1 MAKKANVTRRNS
13 PTRPR
18 LKPLAASI
26 RVLVAGGAVWSA
38 WPAQAELPVA
48 ANVWASM
55 GNATRQVVGNTM
67 TINQQTDRA
76 VLNWN
81 SFNISE
87 DSAVRFNQPAS
98 TSIALNRIYQND
110 PSRILGEL
118 TANGHIYLVNQN
130 GFVFGRNSKVDAN
143 TLVATTLNIT
153 DEVLERGITKVI
165 DQNGSAALTGSGQV
179 YRLNEKGQPEKIKV
193 EIESG
198 AQIKTNS
205 PNGRILIFAPSIEN
219 SGSVRADD
227 GQVIMAAAT
236 DKVYLQEDKSD
247 SSTGHLLVEVNTGG
261 DVRNIGQ
268 IVAKRGNITLM
279 GFAVN
284 QEGLVSASTSVKVN
298 GTVRLLARE
307 KGGQPVRLDTA
318 GYVLE
323 ANRTGRPNALNDGLD
338 TVAKVTLGPNSL
350 TEVTLDP
357 QDGMAK
363 DSAKQPQSR
372 VEIMGRQVRLRE
384 NARIVAPHG
393 EVDIAATAAPQNR
406 QMNAPSYADTFS
418 ENNPVDDAQ
427 VIMESGSS
435 IDVSGVKHVPLPME
449 SNLVDVELRSDQL
462 RDAPLLKDSIL
473 FGKTVRV
480 DARKGTPIADISG
493 ALALIE
499 RGIDERSTEGGE
511 VNIYSAGD
519 VVVAPG
525 ARIDVSGGSV
535 QYQDGYLS
543 TTHLVQNE
551 RLVEISDANPN
562 IRPTR
567 IFGTVEKVYTRWGVK
582 KVWDIPGPFL
592 PGRFEPGYVD
602 GRAAGALNIG
612 ANRVFFAGELL
623 ARTEEGRY
631 QRRIDERPDG
641 GRLFIDLARF
651 VNSPQKILFQNQN
664 LPGVLASIANLIE
677 GASGVSDA
685 GSEEQPAVI
694 STDMLEGGRVRHVS
708 VETNNAIDIPETA
721 AVNLPDGGSL
731 ALKGGQVD
739 VSGKIDIAGGT
750 VDVSSVFQ
758 QRLVDLKGDIRL
770 AGGAEID
777 VSGRWVND
785 LPLDRSAAFATGPVT
800 VDGGTVRIKSE
811 GNLTLDP
818 DSAILAD
825 GGAWVDRDG
834 NLVSGSGGEI
844 SLEAAGPSGSN
855 LILGDNFNP
864 NPGNGRNLPTLRAIG
879 IRDSGRLRLA
889 SNEVVISTNEPPE
902 LRELRESVKHL
913 SYELI
918 EVISANVLPALRE
931 ALDNPSD
938 ELIEVISANVL
949 PSLREALDNPSD
961 ELIEAISA
969 KLLPLLQEAIDNPSD
984 ERIEFISAKLPPL
997 LQEEV
1002 IKAMRI
1008 PLWLQPTMFRE
1019 GGFGRYEIRSNQNGV
1034 TVAEGTEIDLI
1045 GKTLLLKEDF
1055 ANQSAARRLVS
1066 AGVATEETLP
1076 DFQRR
1081 PTDLI
1086 LALAQSLNQLGRPG
1100 ASVTVG
1106 RGGRIVADPGAEIV
1120 LSSDSSVFFDGGIN
1134 AAGGHISLIST
1145 VPDDP
1150 NSSAFLPNKGV
1161 FLGAN
1166 SNISVAGKILYT
1178 PNRLGWREG
1187 KVISGGTVD
1196 LRAER
1201 GFVVVQKGSVVDVT
1215 GGTGVFD
1222 VPQAKASGL
1231 GFTLAETPVAAHSGS
1246 ISITASEG
1254 FAVDGTLKAAPAG
1267 AGAAGGTLSLTLD
1280 TILREDFRPDAEIAQ
1295 SQQTPYPHDPRVIEV
1310 RGGTTAA
1317 LPSDWKPGDDIPAD
1331 MRSEGRIA
1339 ADTIQEG
1346 GFAGVELR
1354 ANTPISQENPIPKDE
1369 IRFKGDVSLAAQREI
1384 VLDAPVLSWA
1394 PQSASDRA
1402 EVSMSAPYL
1411 ALGFSEDRRWENLA
1425 APSLGPAA
1433 LNASGSLVDLVG
1445 STATKGFGNINLSS
1459 DGDIR
1464 LRAVRRLVEIKDQ
1477 SGKVVN
1483 RIRDFYGEF
1492 DTAANVS
1499 MAAAQI
1505 YPTTASTFRLAIA
1518 GNPEGTLTTR
1528 SRGESSPVLSAGG
1541 TVILDVPNFI
1551 HQGALKAPFGRI
1563 EVNSANGITLAPG
1576 SLLSVSGEG
1585 MTVPFGRLQGGQNW
1599 LYPWGGEFK
1608 LVFDDAPPDK
1618 VITLD
1623 ARTVEIA
1630 AGSVVDVSGG
1640 GDLYA
1645 FEFVP
1650 GPGGSSDYLD
1660 PLDPR
1665 VLSGE
1670 IDYQEKFAILPG
1682 LTGRYAPYDHNEFQ
1696 ASGLKAG
1703 DNIYL
1708 AGYGDLPGGE
1718 YTLLPAHYAL
1728 LPGAYLVTAE
1738 PDNSGISAGEVRR
1751 RDDGAPIVAGYR
1763 GVAGTGIRDA
1773 VWSGFAIEPG
1783 AAARLRSEYNET
1795 LASDFY
1801 RTRAATR
1808 ETALPL
1814 LPGDAGQ
1821 LSVAVQDRL
1830 VIEGTLKAAADD
1842 GGRGGR
1848 LDIAA
1853 DNLAIVPR
1861 RSDGATGSVVEIAAD
1876 ELSRFGAESILLG
1889 GFRRAQGGGFALD
1902 VKAGTVTVENGATLQ
1917 GDDVILAAKEGVT
1930 VKSGGSV
1937 SSTGRSERAE
1947 AGLSVT
1953 GDSAV
1958 VRVSAGRQGGIARDG
1973 VAGAS
1978 GFVALEGG
1986 ALLRAEGSMLIDATK
2001 NTAGTSDNRLDGELQ
2016 IDGGSLYLGADA
2028 ISLGNAPGGTGGFLL
2043 SQDRLNAM
2051 RPEEL
2056 ILSSRSDVKVFG
2068 SVLVDTGAL
2077 DVRGAGLTGF
2087 GAAGDRAVVRANRVS
2102 FSNPNGVEFD
2112 TAGTGTGLLTV
2123 ESETI
2128 SLGTGAFAFEG
2139 FASSS
2144 WSASGSLIGAGR
2156 GDFRFDGDLNISA
2169 PVISALSGT
2178 NTQLHV
2184 PDHRLIFT
2192 SSDSTSVAS
2201 ESGFGARW
2209 LAEADFVE
2217 FGGGIV
2223 MPGGIFELSG
2233 RTGVV
2238 LDHTARI
2245 DVSGVALDFPGVSD
2259 AFVPGGSVRLSS
2271 TEGFVSVSP
2280 GSTVDF
2286 SGAAGGGDAGSL
2298 SVKAPRGD
2306 VALGGSLSGGAAAG
2320 YVPGS
2325 IELAG
2330 LTFSQG
2336 LSLSGSFGAVDVRA
2350 GSGDL
2355 NVSGIVANVI
2365 ELSADQGS
2373 VMLSGTLD
2381 ASGRKGG
2388 RVLLAAGDDVHLL
2401 GGSAILARAAGA
2413 GEKGGRVILST
2424 TDTDGDGLGRI
2435 RVDDGSFIDVS
2446 GAEGGEVTLRAL
2458 QLDNNVDGAGDEVAV
2473 DPVGGTVVGAAVKQV
2488 EGVLVRQVGDG
2499 EIDNADISAWAAS
2512 TASFM
2517 NHAVDIAARVGG
2529 GFDVVPGLDVT
2540 SSGDLA
2546 LNTIWDFRDPS
2557 IWSYTGKPGTLTIRS
2572 EGNLTVAKSLTDGFA
2587 KGPIPG
2593 TSKQVNDLLQAGP
2606 SWSYRLIAGA
2616 DVSAADFNKVMVVK
2630 KVAANVEESVGNF
2643 TVEADAK
2650 VRTGTGDIDIRA
2662 GGNLTLN
2669 GETAAIYTA
2678 GRPETD
2684 SRYGTLPASFVS
2696 SNFYGEYPV
2705 DGGDISIHVE
2715 GDINGAPTKQLFD
2728 WLVRTG
2734 SWQTRDQSELARPT
2748 AWALALDTIGT
2759 SQFVIPADAL
2769 GFRQNV
2775 GALGGGDVDIRAGG
2789 SIFDLSVVI
2798 PTTGKQVGKLERVSR
2813 GQPVF
2818 SSNEVNIRGGGDL
2831 AVKAA
2836 GDVLGGVFYVASGE
2850 GEIMAGGQIAGGQ
2863 QYTSGPLFAL
2873 GDAKIEVQAGG
2884 DIEVGSIFNPTLL
2897 AERLRTDIVDT
2908 FFSTYSENSGI
2919 TLSSLGGS
2927 VKLANDSAIVNSVY
2941 TTYSPI
2947 PSPVLSVSEAHALN
2961 VYPGSLSVRAWTGNI
2976 EIERPFVLFPQK
2988 LGTFELLAGKDI
3000 RSGSLKVG
3008 RVDVGQSDADPNLLP
3023 SAALPTG
3030 NYATGV
3036 LPLLNLTG
3044 NVHAPTPVHKDDP
3057 EPARIVAKEGDIVSS
3072 DGAPLFF
3079 HSPKPVYAEAGRD
3092 IRDVSFLIQN
3102 LRPHDVSVIKA
3113 GRDFR
3118 LLTDFIDR
3126 TTGALIPQIDNILKV
3141 AGPGNLYLL
3150 TGRDIDLGAAVG
3162 IETVGN
3168 RENPALPKAG
3178 TSLTLMAGLKEQPNY
3193 AGFTERYLAQSTDY
3207 RQELKRFMAARG
3219 FDVSGDDD
3227 SVLAAFR
3234 GMSLDHQ
3241 LALLLDIYF
3250 TELRESGDAAAKAKA
3265 GGEAD
3270 WERFYARGFDAIE
3283 TLFSG
3288 KYQGD
3293 IKLFFSKIHT
3303 RAPADIR
3310 MLTPGGLINLGLSV
3324 KVAGQK
3330 STDQLGVVT
3339 LQGGAI
3345 DMFADGDIQVNQSR
3359 AATLNGGDLTGWSSN
3374 GDIDAGAGSKADFA
3388 ASKPK
3393 YKYDENGNRIP
3404 DEDPEISGNGIFTDA
3419 PSGVVGGAIHLA
3431 TPRGVINAGEAG
3443 IRSAGDL
3450 TLAANAVIGADN
3462 ISAGGQ
3468 ATGVPTAPAVVTP
3481 DLGAASAAAGVSKT
3495 AEQSTE
3501 SMSDKDK
3508 DKTAQNA
3515 GNQSVN
3521 LLSVDVLGFGNCSVG
3536 DVRDGKAGC
3545 S

>member
-1 MAKKANVTRRNS
+1 MAKKANVTRLGS
-13 PTRPR
+13 TARPR

-38 WPAQAELPVA
+38 WPARAELPVA
-48 ANVWASM
+48 ADVWASM
-55 GNATRQVVGNTM
+55 GNATRQVIGNTL
-67 TINQQTDRA
+67 TINQQTDRT
-76 VLNWN
+76 VLNWK

-118 TANGHIYLVNQN
+118 TANGQIYLVNQN
-130 GFVFGRNSKVDAN
+130 GFVFGRNSQVNAN

-153 DEVLERGITKVI
+153 DEVLERGITKVV
-165 DQNGSAALTGSGQV
+165 DQNGSAALTGNGQV
-179 YRLNEKGQPEKIKV
+179 YRLNEQGQPEKIKV

-219 SGSVRADD
+219 RGSVQADD

-236 DKVYLQEDKSD
+236 DKVYLQEDKSK

-261 DVRNIGQ
+261 DVRNLGQ

-307 KGGQPVRLDTA
+307 KGGQPVRLDST

-323 ANRTGRPNALNDGLD
+323 ANRTGRPNALNDGLG

-350 TEVTLDP
+350 TEVTLDS
-357 QDGMAK
+357 QDGTAK

-393 EVDIAATAAPQNR
+393 EVDIAATSKPANSERAEGE
-406 QMNAPSYADTFS
+406 SYADTFTG
-418 ENNPVDDAQ
+418 EPDPVADAH

-499 RGIDERSTEGGE
+499 RGVDERSTEGGE

-543 TTHLVQNE
+543 TTHLIQNE

-612 ANRVFFAGELL
+612 ANRLFFGGELL

-664 LPGVLASIANLIE
+664 LPGVLASIAGLIE
-677 GASGVSDA
+677 DAGDASDA
-685 GSEEQPAVI
+685 GSEEQSTVV
-694 STDMLEGGRVRHVS
+694 STDMLEAGGVRHVS
-708 VETNNAIDIPETA
+708 VQTTNAIEIPETS
-721 AVNLPDGGSL
+721 AVNLPDGGTL

-739 VSGKIDIAGGT
+739 LSGKIDIAGGT
-750 VDVSSVFQ
+750 VDVSSVVLSQ
-758 QRLVDLKGDIRL
+758 SAKLQGDIRL
-770 AGGAEID
+770 ADGAEID

-785 LPLDRSAAFATGPVT
+785 LPLDRSAAFATGAVT
-800 VDGGTVRIKSE
+800 VDGGTVKIKSA
-811 GNLTLDP
+811 GDLTLARG
-818 DSAILAD
+818 SAILAD
-825 GGAWVDRDG
+825 GGAWMDRDG
-834 NLVSGSGGEI
+834 NTVSGKGGEI
-844 SLEAAGPSGSN
+844 SLETGSTERRFGTN
-855 LILGDNFNP
+855 LNLGDEQ
-864 NPGNGRNLPTLRAIG
+864 GRPTLRAFGLDKGGVLSLTANEAVIAA
-879 IRDSGRLRLA
+879 SVPLRSPL
-889 SNEVVISTNEPPE
+889 NP
-902 LRELRESVKHL
+902 LR
-913 SYELI
+913 
-918 EVISANVLPALRE
+918 
-931 ALDNPSD
+931 
-938 ELIEVISANVL
+938 
-949 PSLREALDNPSD
+949 
-961 ELIEAISA
+961 
-969 KLLPLLQEAIDNPSD
+969 
-984 ERIEFISAKLPPL
+984 
-997 LQEEV
+997 
-1002 IKAMRI
+1002 
-1008 PLWLQPTMFRE
+1008 PLWLRPAFFRD
-1019 GGFGRYEIRSNQNGV
+1019 GGFGLYEIRSNEHGI
-1034 TVAEGTEIDLI
+1034 TVADGTEIDLI
-1045 GKTLLLKEDF
+1045 GKSLLLKDDF
-1055 ANQSAARRLVS
+1055 ANRSSARRLVS
-1066 AGVATEETLP
+1066 GGVAIEEILL

-1081 PTDLI
+1081 PTDLT
-1086 LALAQSLNQLGRPG
+1086 LALAQSLGRPGRSG

-1106 RGGRIVADPGAEIV
+1106 HGARIVADPGAEIR
-1120 LSSDSSVFFDGGIN
+1120 LSSDSSVFLDGSII
-1134 AAGGHISLIST
+1134 APGGHVSLVST

-1150 NSSAFLPNKGV
+1150 ERSAFLPNAGA
-1161 FLGAN
+1161 FLGAD
-1166 SNISVAGKILYT
+1166 SSISVGGKILYA

-1187 KVISGGTVD
+1187 RLIAGGTVD

-1201 GFVVVQKGSVVDVT
+1201 GFVVAQKGSVVDVT
-1215 GGTGVFD
+1215 GGNGVFD
-1222 VPQAKASGL
+1222 LPQTGASGL
-1231 GFTLAETPVAAHSGS
+1231 GFTLEETPVATHSGS
-1246 ISITASEG
+1246 ISVIASEG
-1254 FAVDGTLKAAPAG
+1254 FVVDGTLKAAPTG
-1267 AGAAGGTLSLTLD
+1267 AGAAGGILSLTLD
-1280 TILREDFRPDAEIAQ
+1280 TALRNEERPDAEIVGGGQ
-1295 SQQTPYPHDPRVIEV
+1295 RLYPSDPRVIEI
-1310 RGGTTAA
+1310 RAGTASA
-1317 LPSDWKPGDDIPAD
+1317 LPSGWKPGDDVPAE
-1331 MRSEGRIA
+1331 MWSEGRIA
-1339 ADTIQEG
+1339 ADTIKQG
-1346 GFAGVELR
+1346 GFANIELR
-1354 ANTPISQENPIPKDE
+1354 VSTLLNKSPIPKDE
-1369 IRFKGDVSLAAQREI
+1369 IRFKGDVTLAAQREI

-1394 PQSASDRA
+1394 PQTAADRA
-1402 EVSMSAPYL
+1402 DVNLSAPYL
-1411 ALGFSEDRRWENLA
+1411 ALGFSFSGDPLWEKLA
-1425 APSLGPAA
+1425 EPSSGPATF
-1433 LNASGSLVDLVG
+1433 NASGSLIDLVG
-1445 STATKGFGNINLSS
+1445 GTVTKGFRDINLSS
-1459 DGDIR
+1459 NGDIR
-1464 LRAVRRLVEIKDQ
+1464 LRAVRREREITDQ
-1477 SGKVVN
+1477 DTGEKL
-1483 RIRDFYGEF
+1483 RIRDFHGEF
-1492 DTAANVS
+1492 NTAANVTLE
-1499 MAAAQI
+1499 AAQI
-1505 YPTTASTFRLAIA
+1505 YPTTASTFRLAIE
-1518 GNPEGTLTTR
+1518 GNPEGTLTTLR
-1528 SRGESSPVLSAGG
+1528 RGEPSPVLSAGG
-1541 TVILDVPNFI
+1541 KVILDVPNFV
-1551 HQGALKAPFGRI
+1551 HRGALKAPFGGI
-1563 EVNSANGITLAPG
+1563 EVNSANGIILGNG

-1585 MTVPFGRLQGGQNW
+1585 LTVPFGRLQGGQNW
-1599 LYPWGGEFK
+1599 LYPWGGDFK

-1623 ARTVEIA
+1623 GRTVEIA

-1682 LTGRYAPYDHNEFQ
+1682 LTGRYAPYDHNEFP

-1708 AGYGDLPGGE
+1708 AGYGDLPEGE

-1738 PDNSGISAGEVRR
+1738 PGTSGISLGEVRR
-1751 RDDGAPIVAGYR
+1751 RDDGVAIVAGYR

-1830 VIEGTLKAAADD
+1830 VIEGALKAAADG

-2001 NTAGTSDNRLDGELQ
+2001 NTVGTSDNRLDGELQ

-2087 GAAGDRAVVRANRVS
+2087 GAAGDRAAIRANRVS
-2102 FSNPNGVEFD
+2102 FSNPNGSVSG
-2112 TAGTGTGLLTV
+2112 AVGTGTGVLAL

-2128 SLGTGAFAFEG
+2128 RLGTGEFSFNG
-2139 FASSS
+2139 FTSSI
-2144 WSASGSLIGAGR
+2144 WSVSGSLVGSGR
-2156 GDFRFDGDLNISA
+2156 GDFHFDGDLNISA

-2192 SSDSTSVAS
+2192 SPDSTSVAS
-2201 ESGFGARW
+2201 ENGFGARW

-2223 MPGGIFELSG
+2223 MPGGTFELSG
-2233 RTGVV
+2233 RNGVV
-2238 LDHTARI
+2238 LDPTARI

-2271 TEGFVSVSP
+2271 TDGFVSVSA

-2306 VALGGSLSGGAAAG
+2306 VALGGVLFGESAAG
-2320 YVPGS
+2320 YMPGS

-2355 NVSGIVANVI
+2355 NVSRIVANVI

-2373 VMLSGTLD
+2373 VVLSGMLD

-2388 RVLLAAGDDVHLL
+2388 QVLLAAGDDVHLL
-2401 GGSAILARAAGA
+2401 SGSAILARAAGA

-2435 RVDDGSFIDVS
+2435 RVDDGSVIDVS
-2446 GAEGGEVTLRAL
+2446 GAEGGEVILRAL
-2458 QLDNNVDGAGDEVAV
+2458 QLDANGDGAGDEVAV
-2473 DPVGGTVVGAAVKQV
+2473 DPVAGAIVGAAVNQV
-2488 EGVLVRQVGDG
+2488 EGVLGRQVGDG

-2512 TASFM
+2512 TAAFM
-2517 NHAVDIAARVGG
+2517 SHAIDIAARVGG

-2546 LNTIWDFRDPS
+2546 LNTIWDFRNPAL
-2557 IWSYTGKPGTLTIRS
+2557 WSYMGTPGSLTIRS
-2572 EGNLTVAKSLTDGFA
+2572 EGDLTFGKSLTDGFA

-2593 TSKQVNDLLQAGP
+2593 TSKQVNDLLQSGP

-2616 DVSAADFNKVMVVK
+2616 DVLAADFNKVVQG
-2630 KVAANVEESVGNF
+2630 VGNF
-2643 TVEADAK
+2643 TVATDAK

-2669 GETAAIYTA
+2669 GESAAIYTA
-2678 GRPETD
+2678 GRPED
-2684 SRYGTLPASFVS
+2684 ENRYGTLPASLVA

-2705 DGGDISIHVE
+2705 DGGDISIRVE
-2715 GDINGAPTKQLFD
+2715 GDIKGAPTKQLFD

-2759 SQFVIPADAL
+2759 SQFVIPAEAL

-2831 AVKAA
+2831 AVKAG

-2850 GEIMAGGQIAGGQ
+2850 GEIMAGGQIAGGE

-2897 AERLRTDIVDT
+2897 AERMRTDIVDT

-2927 VKLANDSAIVNSVY
+2927 VKLVNDAEVVNSVY
-2941 TTYSPI
+2941 TTYSPF
-2947 PSPVLSVSEAHALN
+2947 PSPVLSVSEARALT
-2961 VYPGSLSVRAWTGNI
+2961 VYPGSLSVRAWSGDI
-2976 EIERPFVLFPQK
+2976 EIDRPFVLFPQK

-3000 RSGSLKVG
+3000 RSGLLKVG

-3036 LPLLNLTG
+3036 LPLLDLTG
-3044 NVHAPTPVHKDDP
+3044 NVHAPTPIHKDDP

-3072 DGAPLFF
+3072 EGAPLFF
-3079 HSPKPVYAEAGRD
+3079 HSPKPVYVEAGRD
-3092 IRDVSFLIQN
+3092 IRDVSLVIQN
-3102 LRPHDVSVIKA
+3102 LRPNDVSVIKA
-3113 GRDFR
+3113 ARDFR

-3126 TTGALIPQIDNILKV
+3126 TTGALIPQIDNILKI
-3141 AGPGNLYLL
+3141 AGPGNLYLF

-3193 AGFTERYLAQSTDY
+3193 SGFTERYLVQSTDH
-3207 RQELKRFMAARG
+3207 RLELKHFMAGRG

-3227 SVLAAFR
+3227 SVLAVFR
-3234 GMSLDHQ
+3234 GLSLDHQ

-3265 GGEAD
+3265 AGEAD
-3270 WERFYARGFDAIE
+3270 WKRFYARGFDAIE
-3283 TLFSG
+3283 TLFPG
-3288 KYQGD
+3288 EYQGD

-3345 DMFADGDIQVNQSR
+3345 DTFADGDIQVNQSR

-3501 SMSDKDK
+3501 SMNDKDK

>member
-26 RVLVAGGAVWSA
+26 RVLVAGGTVWSA

-449 SNLVDVELRSDQL
+449 SNVVDVELRSDQL

-602 GRAAGALNIG
+602 GRAAGPLNIG

-664 LPGVLASIANLIE
+664 LPGVLASISRFIE
-677 GASGVSDA
+677 DADGSGDA
-685 GSEEQPAVI
+685 IAEEQPAVI
-694 STDMLEGGRVRHVS
+694 STDMLEAGGVRHVS

-844 SLEAAGPSGSN
+844 SLEAAGPDGSN
-855 LILGDNFNP
+855 LILGDEQ
-864 NPGNGRNLPTLRAIG
+864 GRPTLRAFG
-879 IRDSGRLRLA
+879 LDEGGVLSLT
-889 SNEVVISTNEPPE
+889 SNEAVVAA
-902 LRELRESVKHL
+902 
-913 SYELI
+913 
-918 EVISANVLPALRE
+918 SAPFRS
-931 ALDNPSD
+931 PSD
-938 ELIEVISANVL
+938 
-949 PSLREALDNPSD
+949 PLR
-961 ELIEAISA
+961 
-969 KLLPLLQEAIDNPSD
+969 
-984 ERIEFISAKLPPL
+984 
-997 LQEEV
+997 
-1002 IKAMRI
+1002 
-1008 PLWLQPTMFRE
+1008 PLWLPPAFFRE

-1120 LSSDSSVFFDGGIN
+1120 LSSDSSVFFDGGITIP
-1134 AAGGHISLIST
+1134 GGHVSLVSSLPVETKRI
-1145 VPDDP
+1145 D
-1150 NSSAFLPNKGV
+1150 SAFLPNKGV
-1161 FLGAN
+1161 FLGAD
-1166 SNISVAGKILYT
+1166 STISTAGKTLYT

-1187 KVISGGTVD
+1187 RLISGGTVD

-1201 GFVVVQKGSVVDVT
+1201 GFVVMQKSSVVDVT

-1222 VPQAKASGL
+1222 VPQATESGL
-1231 GFTLAETPVAAHSGS
+1231 GFTLVEMPAAANSGFVN
-1246 ISITASEG
+1246 ITASEG

-1280 TILREDFRPDAEIAQ
+1280 TELRKDSRSDGEIIGMQ
-1295 SQQTPYPHDPRVIEV
+1295 LTPYPRDPRVIEV
-1310 RGGTTAA
+1310 RGGAAA

-1339 ADTIQEG
+1339 ADTIQES
-1346 GFAGVELR
+1346 GFAGIALR
-1354 ANTPISQENPIPKDE
+1354 ASTELTQSPIPKDE
-1369 IRFKGDVSLAAQREI
+1369 IRFRGDVSLAARREI

-1394 PQSASDRA
+1394 PQSTADGANVSLSAS
-1402 EVSMSAPYL
+1402 YL
-1411 ALGFSEDRRWENLA
+1411 ALGSSFSKDPRWQSLA
-1425 APSLGPAA
+1425 EPSPGPAA
-1433 LNASGSLVDLVG
+1433 FNASGSLVDLVG
-1445 STATKGFGNINLSS
+1445 GTVTKGFGNINLNS

-1464 LRAVRRLVEIKDQ
+1464 LRGVRRLVEIKDETGQ
-1477 SGKVVN
+1477 VVD
-1483 RIRDFYGEF
+1483 RIRDFHGEF

-1505 YPTTASTFRLAIA
+1505 YPTTASTFRLAIT

-1541 TVILDVPNFI
+1541 KVILDVPNFV
-1551 HQGALKAPFGRI
+1551 HHGALKAPFGGI
-1563 EVNSANGITLAPG
+1563 EVNSANGIILAPG

-1599 LYPWGGEFK
+1599 LYPWGGDFK

-1623 ARTVEIA
+1623 GRTVEIA

-1682 LTGRYAPYDHNEFQ
+1682 LTGRYAPYDHNEFP

-1708 AGYGDLPGGE
+1708 AGYGDLPEGE

-1751 RDDGAPIVAGYR
+1751 RDDGVPIVAGYR

-1773 VWSGFAIEPG
+1773 VWSGFAIESG

-1830 VIEGTLKAAADD
+1830 VIEGALKAAADG

-2001 NTAGTSDNRLDGELQ
+2001 NTVGTSDNRLDGELQ

-2128 SLGTGAFAFEG
+2128 SLGIGAFAFEG

-2192 SSDSTSVAS
+2192 SPDSTSVAS

-2223 MPGGIFELSG
+2223 MPGGTFELSG

-2238 LDHTARI
+2238 LDPTARI

-2355 NVSGIVANVI
+2355 NVSRIVANVI

-2388 RVLLAAGDDVHLL
+2388 RVLLAAGHDVHLL

-2512 TASFM
+2512 TAAFM
-2517 NHAVDIAARVGG
+2517 SHAVDIAARVGG

-2546 LNTIWDFRDPS
+2546 LNTIWDFRNPA
-2557 IWSYTGKPGTLTIRS
+2557 IWSYTGTPGSLTIRS
-2572 EGNLTVAKSLTDGFA
+2572 EGDLTFGKSLTDGFA

-2630 KVAANVEESVGNF
+2630 KVVANVEESVGNF

-2662 GGNLTLN
+2662 GGNLTLD
-2669 GETAAIYTA
+2669 GDTAAIYTA
-2678 GRPETD
+2678 GRPED
-2684 SRYGTLPASFVS
+2684 KDRYGKFPAILIAT
-2696 SNFYGEYPV
+2696 NFYGEYPV
-2705 DGGDISIHVE
+2705 DGGDISIQVE
-2715 GDINGAPTKQLFD
+2715 GDIKGAPTKQLFD

-2734 SWQTRDQSELARPT
+2734 NWQVQNDTARPT
-2748 AWALALDTIGT
+2748 AWAVAITDPIN
-2759 SQFVIPADAL
+2759 SDVFRIPADAS

-2789 SIFDLSVVI
+2789 KISDLSVVI
-2798 PTTGKQVGKLERVSR
+2798 PTTGKQVGKVERLGR
-2813 GQPVF
+2813 GGVPVF
-2818 SSNEVNIRGGGDL
+2818 GSNEVDVRGGGDL
-2831 AVKAA
+2831 SVKAG
-2836 GDVLGGVFYVASGE
+2836 GDLLGGVFYVAKGE
-2850 GEIMAGGQIAGGQ
+2850 GEITAGGRIAGGEK
-2863 QYTSGPLFAL
+2863 YTSGPLFAL
-2873 GDAKIEVQAGG
+2873 GDARLDVQAGG
-2884 DIEVGSIFNPTLL
+2884 DIEVGAVFNPTLL
-2897 AERLRTDIVDT
+2897 KERVITDSKGGSDT

-2919 TLSSLGGS
+2919 TLTSLGGS
-2927 VKLANDSAIVNSVY
+2927 VKLANDSDVVNSVY
-2941 TTYSPI
+2941 TTYEPT
-2947 PSPVLSVSEAHALN
+2947 PKAFLTPDQQHALT
-2961 VYPGSLSVRAWTGNI
+2961 VYPGSLSVRAWSGDI
-2976 EIERPFVLFPQK
+2976 EIERPFVLFPQR
-2988 LGTFELLAGKDI
+2988 LGTFELLAGNDI
-3000 RSGSLKVG
+3000 RSGSLKGG
-3008 RVDVGQSDADPNLLP
+3008 RLDVGQSDADPDLLP
-3023 SAALPTG
+3023 SAAMPTDK
-3030 NYATGV
+3030 YQSDI

-3044 NVHAPTPVHKDDP
+3044 NAHAPTPVHKDDP

-3072 DGAPLFF
+3072 EGNPLFF
-3079 HSPKPVYAEAGRD
+3079 HSPKPVYVEAGRD
-3092 IRDVSFLIQN
+3092 IRDVSFVIQN
-3102 LRPHDVSVIKA
+3102 LRPNDVSVIKA

-3126 TTGALIPQIDNILKV
+3126 TTGALIPTIDNILKI

>member
-26 RVLVAGGAVWSA
+26 RVLVAGGAVWGA
-38 WPAQAELPVA
+38 WPARAELPEA

-81 SFNISE
+81 RFNISE

-406 QMNAPSYADTFS
+406 QMNAPSYADTFTG
-418 ENNPVDDAQ
+418 EPDPVADAH

-651 VNSPQKILFQNQN
+651 VNSPQKILFQNQT

-677 GASGVSDA
+677 GVSGVSDA

-694 STDMLEGGRVRHVS
+694 STDMLEAGGVRHVS

-844 SLEAAGPSGSN
+844 SLEAAGPDGSN
-855 LILGDNFNP
+855 LILGDEQ
-864 NPGNGRNLPTLRAIG
+864 GRPTLRAFG
-879 IRDSGRLRLA
+879 LDEGGVLSLT
-889 SNEVVISTNEPPE
+889 SNEAVVAA
-902 LRELRESVKHL
+902 
-913 SYELI
+913 
-918 EVISANVLPALRE
+918 SAPFRS
-931 ALDNPSD
+931 PSD
-938 ELIEVISANVL
+938 
-949 PSLREALDNPSD
+949 PLR
-961 ELIEAISA
+961 
-969 KLLPLLQEAIDNPSD
+969 
-984 ERIEFISAKLPPL
+984 
-997 LQEEV
+997 
-1002 IKAMRI
+1002 
-1008 PLWLQPTMFRE
+1008 PLWLPPAFFRE

-1055 ANQSAARRLVS
+1055 ANRSSARRLVS

-1081 PTDLI
+1081 PTDLT

-1106 RGGRIVADPGAEIV
+1106 RDARIVADPGAEIV

-1231 GFTLAETPVAAHSGS
+1231 GFTLEETPVATHSGS
-1246 ISITASEG
+1246 ISVTASEG
-1254 FAVDGTLKAAPAG
+1254 FVVDGTLKAAPTG
-1267 AGAAGGTLSLTLD
+1267 AGAAGGILSLTLD
-1280 TILREDFRPDAEIAQ
+1280 TALRNEERPDAEIVGGGQ
-1295 SQQTPYPHDPRVIEV
+1295 RLYPSDPRVIEI
-1310 RGGTTAA
+1310 RAGTASA
-1317 LPSDWKPGDDIPAD
+1317 LPSGWKPGDDVPAE
-1331 MRSEGRIA
+1331 MWSEGRIA
-1339 ADTIQEG
+1339 ADTIKQG
-1346 GFAGVELR
+1346 GFANIELR
-1354 ANTPISQENPIPKDE
+1354 VSTLLNKSPIPKDE
-1369 IRFKGDVSLAAQREI
+1369 IRFKGDVTLAAQREI

-1445 STATKGFGNINLSS
+1445 STATKGFGNINLNS

-1464 LRAVRRLVEIKDQ
+1464 LRGVRRLVEIKDETGQ
-1477 SGKVVN
+1477 VVD
-1483 RIRDFYGEF
+1483 RIRDFHGEF

-1541 TVILDVPNFI
+1541 KVILDVPNFV
-1551 HQGALKAPFGRI
+1551 HHGALKAPFGGI
-1563 EVNSANGITLAPG
+1563 EVNSANGIILAPG

-1599 LYPWGGEFK
+1599 LYPWGGDFK

-1623 ARTVEIA
+1623 GRTVEIA

-1682 LTGRYAPYDHNEFQ
+1682 LTGRYAPYDHNEFP

-1708 AGYGDLPGGE
+1708 AGYGDLPEGE

-1751 RDDGAPIVAGYR
+1751 RDDGVPIVAGYR

-1773 VWSGFAIEPG
+1773 VWSGFAIESG

-1830 VIEGTLKAAADD
+1830 VIEGALKAAADG

-1917 GDDVILAAKEGVT
+1917 GDDLILAAKEGVT

-2169 PVISALSGT
+2169 PVISASSGT

-2192 SSDSTSVAS
+2192 SPDSTSVAS

-2223 MPGGIFELSG
+2223 MPGGTFELSG

-2238 LDHTARI
+2238 LDPTARI

-2435 RVDDGSFIDVS
+2435 RVDDGSVIDVS

-2458 QLDNNVDGAGDEVAV
+2458 QLDTNGDGTGDEVAV

-2488 EGVLVRQVGDG
+2488 EGVLVREDGDG

-2512 TASFM
+2512 TAAFM
-2517 NHAVDIAARVGG
+2517 SHAVDIAARVGG
-2529 GFDVVPGLDVT
+2529 GFDVMPGLDVT
-2540 SSGDLA
+2540 SSSDLA

-2630 KVAANVEESVGNF
+2630 KVVANVEESVGNF

-2734 SWQTRDQSELARPT
+2734 SWQTRDQTELARPT

-2850 GEIMAGGQIAGGQ
+2850 GGIMAGGQIAGGQ

-2947 PSPVLSVSEAHALN
+2947 PSPLLSVSEAHALN
-2961 VYPGSLSVRAWTGNI
+2961 VYPGSLSVRAWSGDI

-3030 NYATGV
+3030 NYETGV

-3044 NVHAPTPVHKDDP
+3044 NVHAPIPVHKDDP

-3072 DGAPLFF
+3072 EGNPLFF
-3079 HSPKPVYAEAGRD
+3079 HSPKPIYAEAGRD

-3102 LRPHDVSVIKA
+3102 LRPNDVSVIKA

-3501 SMSDKDK
+3501 SMSDKDNENS
-3508 DKTAQNA
+3508 ARNNGNQNA
-3515 GNQSVN
+3515 A
-3521 LLSVDVLGFGNCSVG
+3521 LLSVDVVGFGDCSVG
-3536 DVRDGKAGC
+3536 DVRSGKAGC